1 MSYICTNK
9 ILFHIRLIFL
19 IYEKSF
25 VTVTLDESPGNKALS
40 VNCDAYSS
48 ADDKEEYII
57 VSRWRTETINLV
69 TNNIW

>member
-1 MSYICTNK
+1 MSYICINK

-25 VTVTLDESPGNKALS
+25 VTVTPDESPGNKALS
-40 VNCDAYSS
+40 VNCNVYSS
-48 ADDKEEYII
+48 ADDQDEYII
-57 VSRWRTETINLV
+57 VSRWRTETINLI

>member
-25 VTVTLDESPGNKALS
+25 VTVTPYESSGNKALS
-40 VNCDAYSS
+40 VNCNVYSS
-48 ADDKEEYII
+48 ADDQEKDII
-57 VSRWRTETINLV
+57 VLREVIETINLV

>member
-9 ILFHIRLIFL
+9 ILFYIRLIFL

-25 VTVTLDESPGNKALS
+25 VTVTPDESSGNKALS
-40 VNCDAYSS
+40 VNCDVYSN

-57 VSRWRTETINLV
+57 VSREGIETINLV

>member
-1 MSYICTNK
+1 MSYICINK
-9 ILFHIRLIFL
+9 ILFYIRLIFL

-25 VTVTLDESPGNKALS
+25 VTVTSDESSGNKVLS
-40 VNCDAYSS
+40 VNYDAYSS
-48 ADDKEEYII
+48 ADDQDEYII

>member
-1 MSYICTNK
+1 
-9 ILFHIRLIFL
+9 L

-25 VTVTLDESPGNKALS
+25 VTVTPDESSGNKALS
-40 VNCDAYSS
+40 VNCDVYSS
-48 ADDKEEYII
+48 ADDQDEYII